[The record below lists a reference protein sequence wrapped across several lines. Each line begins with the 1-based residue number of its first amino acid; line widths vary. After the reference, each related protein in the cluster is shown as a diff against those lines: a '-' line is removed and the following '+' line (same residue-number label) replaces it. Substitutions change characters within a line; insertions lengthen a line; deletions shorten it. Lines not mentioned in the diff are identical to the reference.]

1 MTGRKTKLNKE
12 TIQLIGNMAEK
23 GCDNKTICDILG
35 IYQSTFYNW
44 IKKAKEEKP
53 QKIYVDF
60 YKSLSRSQRL
70 QKQKA
75 ITTIMKSIEK
85 GDWHAA
91 KYLLGVRDPDYL
103 EGKKVSLGGQEDN
116 PLQVQEITFEIGDKS
131 IEDNTD

>member
-1 MTGRKTKLNKE
+1 
-12 TIQLIGNMAEK
+12 
-23 GCDNKTICDILG
+23 
-35 IYQSTFYNW
+35 
-44 IKKAKEEKP
+44 
-53 QKIYVDF
+53 
-60 YKSLSRSQRL
+60 
-70 QKQKA
+70 
-75 ITTIMKSIEK
+75 MKSIEK